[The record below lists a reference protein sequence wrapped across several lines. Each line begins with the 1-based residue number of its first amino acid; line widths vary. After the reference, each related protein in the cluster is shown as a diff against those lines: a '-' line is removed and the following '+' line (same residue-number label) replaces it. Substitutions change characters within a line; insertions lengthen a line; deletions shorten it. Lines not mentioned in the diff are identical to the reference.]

1 MSGDAVLALDLG
13 TTSVRAL
20 VVRGDG
26 SVAARASR
34 PLGVAFPAPGRVEQD
49 PREFESAGVEVMREA
64 LASAGIGAREL
75 AGLGLVTQRATVIA
89 WDARSGEPLAPA
101 IGWQD
106 QRTAERCAWFRER
119 QIPITTLASATK
131 LEWWLREDAAIK
143 AAAQRGTLRLGTPD
157 AWLAFRLS
165 AGGAAHTDPGNAS
178 CTALYDGAADA
189 WSAPLCALFGVDPA
203 WLPALAPTSGVTG
216 ETRAGLLGAAVPLA
230 ARAGDQQA
238 ACFAQGVH
246 AAGDAKL
253 TLGTSAMLD
262 LHHGS
267 TAAAP
272 PPGAF
277 PLALWRLADGARA
290 FCVEGMV
297 IAAGAAIDW
306 LVSLGIAPD
315 AAALEALARAT
326 ESSAGV
332 AFVPALQGL
341 GTPWLDERAR
351 GLVGGLTRGTG
362 RGELARAAFE
372 GIAQRCA
379 DVCDALAVPPGP
391 LRVDG
396 GLARADLLLERL
408 ADFTGREIWRAAE
421 TETTALGAAFL
432 AGLATGVWHDTA
444 ACRAVLLPPRR
455 FVPAMGNGERAQA
468 RARWLDVVARALGA

>member
-1 MSGDAVLALDLG
+1 MSRDAVLALDLG
-13 TTSVRAL
+13 TTGVRAL

-26 SVAARASR
+26 TVVARAYR
-34 PLGVAFPAPGRVEQD
+34 PLGMAFPVPGRVEQD

-64 LASAGIGAREL
+64 LATARVSAGEL
-75 AGLGLVTQRATVIA
+75 CGLGLVTQRATVIA
-89 WDARSGEPLAPA
+89 WDARTGEPLAPA

-143 AAAQRGTLRLGTPD
+143 SAAQRGTLRFGTPD
-157 AWLAFRLS
+157 AWLAFRLC
-165 AGGAAHTDPGNAS
+165 GGEARTDPGNAS

-203 WLPALAPTSGVTG
+203 WLPALAPTSGIAG
-216 ETRAGLLGAAVPLA
+216 ETRASLLGAAVPLA

-238 ACFAQGVH
+238 ACFAQGAH

-262 LHHGS
+262 LHTGPVA
-267 TAAAP
+267 AAAP
-272 PPGAF
+272 PGSF
-277 PLALWRLADGARA
+277 PLALWRLADGTRG
-290 FCVEGMV
+290 FCVEGVV

-306 LVSLGIAPD
+306 LCGLGIAPD
-315 AAALEALARAT
+315 AQALEALARGAHDC
-326 ESSAGV
+326 AGV

-351 GLVGGLTRGTG
+351 GLVGGLTRGAG
-362 RGELARAAFE
+362 RAELARAAFE
-372 GIAQRCA
+372 GVAQRCA
-379 DVCDALAVPPGP
+379 DVCDALGVPPGP

-396 GLARADLLLERL
+396 GLARADLVLELL
-408 ADFTGREIWRAAE
+408 ADATGREVWRAAE

-432 AGLATGVWHDTA
+432 AGLAAGVWHDTA
-444 ACRAVLLPPRR
+444 ACRGVLAPPTR
-455 FVPAMGNGERAQA
+455 FAPRLGDVERERA
-468 RARWLDVVARALGA
+468 RARWRAAVERVFGP